1 MSTSSLL
8 FKNIQLVL
16 DSNLTSTLK
25 SDEETKRS
33 STVNNIISNASSGAG
48 TGTRLGSGPV
58 CNPNYGGYKP
68 ANVVLNDTIRN
79 VYIPARDKAKLTLSK
94 GMILL
99 MTAQTNQEGFAP
111 GTVSFKTNNP
121 GNIGTETQ
129 TKPKTIGKYKT
140 LAEGIEAQQSF
151 YFRIISGKSSYYKLS
166 DTLYKFISTYA
177 PKCYTNAQKQLVP
190 GTNDPTA
197 YTNLVINYFKKE
209 GYTITAET
217 TLAEINNIR

>member
-16 DSNLTSTLK
+16 DNNLTSTLQSNVEK
-25 SDEETKRS
+25 QRF

-48 TGTRLGSGPV
+48 TGTRLGSGTV

-129 TKPKTIGKYKT
+129 TKPKTVKSFRT
-140 LAEGIEAQQSF
+140 LEEGIEAQQSF
-151 YFRIISGKSSYYKLS
+151 YLRIIRGKSSFYKLT

-177 PKCYTNAQKQLVP
+177 PKCYNQNNQLVP
-190 GTNDPTA
+190 GTNDPTS
-197 YTNLVINYFKKE
+197 YTNLIINYFKKE